1 MEWKCHSL
9 EIPER
14 VGIMASIIE
23 EIKESLPAN
32 NKGNLPIHHSY
43 DSICRFFDFDRNRT
57 ADGEVNCNRKVI
69 DEFLYVI
76 SGYAASRTISYEE
89 MATKLLNEK
98 LLLTALE
105 LHAEL
110 CEAGKEL
117 PILKEFFSNPNNFE
131 SSSIKPEPYTPMRMY
146 LVISQ

>member
-1 MEWKCHSL
+1 
-9 EIPER
+9 
-14 VGIMASIIE
+14 MAPRMS
-23 EIKESLPAN
+23 
-32 NKGNLPIHHSY
+32 
-43 DSICRFFDFDRNRT
+43 
-57 ADGEVNCNRKVI
+57 
-69 DEFLYVI
+69 
-76 SGYAASRTISYEE
+76 ISYEE

-131 SSSIKPEPYTPMRMY
+131 NSNIKPEPFTPMRMY
-146 LVISQ
+146 LVSLVKILTFLLKFLYQQFFLNIK

>member
-1 MEWKCHSL
+1 LK
-9 EIPER
+9 
-14 VGIMASIIE
+14 
-23 EIKESLPAN
+23 K
-32 NKGNLPIHHSY
+32 Y
-43 DSICRFFDFDRNRT
+43 FDVFT
-57 ADGEVNCNRKVI
+57 VT
-69 DEFLYVI
+69 
-76 SGYAASRTISYEE
+76 SGYMAPRMSISYEE

-131 SSSIKPEPYTPMRMY
+131 NSNIKPEPFTPMRMY
-146 LVISQ
+146 LVSLVKILTFLLKYLYQQFFLNIK